1 MPDTK
6 KVVQMPAPAPLGRRK
21 SRLKLTDAVV
31 ADFPLQGADPAF
43 GPDEKYP
50 AIYYDTELNGFHVL
64 CHRTSKSYYVQ
75 HDVAGK
81 SVVVCIGRTNQ
92 LTAQKARRLAL
103 AHILEMKNGV
113 NPNEEHRRRNLD
125 AVVQAETDSFT
136 LADAVR
142 LHLYERKKERSKK
155 TILEYE
161 KFFSTHLRGFLDRPL
176 T

>member
-1 MPDTK
+1 MPDSK
-6 KVVQMPAPAPLGRRK
+6 KVVQMPAPTPLGRRK
-21 SRLKLTDAVV
+21 GRVKLTDAVV
-31 ADFPLQGADPAF
+31 ADFPLQGADRAF
-43 GPDEKYP
+43 GPAEKYP

-81 SVVVCIGRTNQ
+81 SVIVCLGRTNQ

-103 AHILEMKNGV
+103 AHILTMKDGI

-125 AVVQAETDSFT
+125 AIIQAETDAFT

-142 LHLYERKKERSKK
+142 LHL
-155 TILEYE
+155 
-161 KFFSTHLRGFLDRPL
+161 
-176 T
+176 